1 LIASPLAKDL
11 FHKAIPQSGG
21 LLANMLLS
29 QNLAKAEEAG
39 LNFMKKANT
48 SSISE
53 LRKKSAVELQT
64 ISNKPDA
71 GRFGITLDGY
81 TLPLNLTDHFKKGLH
96 NQTPVLTGW
105 VTGDGSVLGESK
117 MNLEEYKKEA
127 QTKYGDK
134 TEAFLSVFSA
144 TTNEEVKINK
154 QKLSL
159 LGFAGLPAHL
169 LAGYNTKPT
178 YLYQFSHVPP
188 DKAGFP
194 NYGAFHTAEVPYVLH
209 TLHTWKRPWQQLD
222 KDLENT
228 ISTYWVNFAKT
239 GNPNGVNLPEW
250 KTYDKQTGN
259 IIQLGDT
266 IENKPALMK
275 KEFDF
280 LEMN

>member
-1 LIASPLAKDL
+1 LT
-11 FHKAIPQSGG
+11 
-21 LLANMLLS
+21 
-29 QNLAKAEEAG
+29 KAEEAG
-39 LNFMKKANT
+39 LNFMKKANA
-48 SSISE
+48 SSISD
-53 LRKKSAVELQT
+53 LRKKSAEDLQ
-64 ISNKPDA
+64 ILSNNPDA
-71 GRFGITLDGY
+71 GRFGITLDGCS
-81 TLPLNLTDHFKKGLH
+81 LPLNLAEHFKNGLH

-105 VTGDGSVLGESK
+105 VTGDGSFSGDSK
-117 MNLEEYKKEA
+117 MTVDEYKKEA

-134 TEAFLSVFSA
+134 TEAFLNVFSA
-144 TTNEEVKINK
+144 TTDEEVKTVK
-154 QKLSL
+154 QKLTL
-159 LGFAGLPAHL
+159 LEFAGLPAHF
-169 LAGYNTKPT
+169 LAGYNTKPS
-178 YLYQFSHVPP
+178 YLYQFSHVPT
-188 DKAGFP
+188 DKPGFP
-194 NYGAFHTAEVPYVLH
+194 NYGAFHTSEVPYVLH

-239 GNPNGVNLPEW
+239 GNPNGTNLPEW